1 MKPDLVQTLTDLQL
15 DYIDSFVIH
24 WPQAVPSTGKNTN
37 TSDVPTLPLSLCEG
51 KNPTLRPNGCYPA
64 NHSKDTMFP
73 LTDEGYY
80 CADMDSH
87 YVETWAAMEK
97 LVDEKLTRTIGLSN
111 FNRFV

>member
-1 MKPDLVQTLTDLQL
+1 
-15 DYIDSFVIH
+15 
-24 WPQAVPSTGKNTN
+24 
-37 TSDVPTLPLSLCEG
+37 
-51 KNPTLRPNGCYPA
+51 
-64 NHSKDTMFP
+64 MFP

-111 FNRFV
+111 FNRFVLELTEDAVLTDDVLGSRLRRS